1 MPYKITYSQAVRQQL
16 ASLPGYIK
24 AMARRRIAALC
35 DAPRPP
41 RSKELT
47 GHPGYY
53 RLWLGPDYR
62 LVWHVADDEQI
73 VEIEYVGLKPPDLY
87 ERLGLGRPPTQQ
99 R

>member
-1 MPYKITYSQAVRQQL
+1 M
-16 ASLPGYIK
+16 
-24 AMARRRIAALC
+24 
-35 DAPRPP
+35 
-41 RSKELT
+41 